1 MGDGRQILIV
11 TEPMDFHADAM
22 ILKLR
27 EMGHIPLRLHTEDF
41 PIQSTVD
48 LALLGADSLA
58 WSGCIHTRKCRID
71 LGSIRSIW
79 WRRPKMYRLPPD
91 LDRQQQEFA
100 RFEIDHVLHGL
111 WASLDCYWVSS
122 PAAIRQAN
130 WKVNQLQ
137 RAAALGFDVPHT
149 LITSDPIQARDFY
162 EQCGRRVIYKPLSD
176 PMLAAM
182 VAHAEDSSNIPIS
195 RLTYTTMLNESH
207 LERLESVRLAPCM
220 FQAYVPK
227 HLELRVTVIGDEV
240 FAAEIHSQEHEST
253 SVDWRH
259 YEVEIPY
266 RKADLPAEV
275 AERCL
280 RLVKSYGLNYS
291 AMDLILTPDGSYV
304 FLENN
309 PNGQFLFIEQKV
321 PELPLL
327 DALAACLIRGSNSQ
341 RG

>member
-1 MGDGRQILIV
+1 MPDGRQILIV

-27 EMGHIPLRLHTEDF
+27 EMGHTPLRLHTEDF
-41 PIQSTVD
+41 PLLSTIDMV
-48 LALLGADSLA
+48 LGGADDA
-58 WSGCIHTRKCRID
+58 EWRGQINTHKHNID

-91 LDRQQQEFA
+91 LERQQQEFA
-100 RFEIDHVLHGL
+100 RFEIDHVLQGL
-111 WASLDCYWVSS
+111 WASLDCYWVSC

-130 WKVNQLQ
+130 WKVNQLK
-137 RAAALGFDVPHT
+137 RAAELGFDVPRT
-149 LITSDPIQARDFY
+149 LITSDPAQARDFY

-182 VAHAEDSSNIPIS
+182 IAHGEDTSNVPIS
-195 RLTYTTMLNESH
+195 RLTYTTMLEESH

-227 HLELRVTVIGDEV
+227 RLELRVTVIGDEV
-240 FAAEIHSQEHEST
+240 FAAEIYSQEHEST
-253 SVDWRH
+253 SIDWRH

-266 RKADLPAEV
+266 RKGELPAEV

-291 AMDLILTPDGSYV
+291 AMDLILTPDGRYV

-327 DALAACLIRGSNSQ
+327 DALAACLIRGSS
-341 RG
+341 GG